1 MGSQKSSITYNQ
13 QPNATPCIGLQL
25 EETKTLTRRPSS
37 GHTIYHMA
45 KLTLCLFAVFLI
57 FSRVRETWREIMAYS
72 HVYNVYMSVFIH
84 TNPYSRIP
92 YMYILYVVG
101 RLPQCICIFFTFGD
115 FLRLNFQ
122 YVI

>member
-13 QPNATPCIGLQL
+13 QPNAAPCIGLQL

-84 TNPYSRIP
+84 TNPYIRIP
-92 YMYILYVVG
+92 YTYMVCG
-101 RLPQCICIFFTFGD
+101 G
-115 FLRLNFQ
+115 
-122 YVI
+122 